1 MSLFPRYLFI
11 EFNKGLLEITFLISK
26 NEIILLSIIAHPK
39 YVTQFEDFSFIG
51 LNLQNV
57 IYYNWM
63 LVAPSYKKVVF
74 LKSGKTIVDTEVN
87 QINIGVVNRN
97 SKISIIE
104 DQKTGS
110 TFLFVQNENQSYKF
124 RLI

>member
-1 MSLFPRYLFI
+1 MSKFTQKLKSKDYSCYVI
-11 EFNKGLLEITFLISK
+11 NKNGKIFKE
-26 NEIILLSIIAHPK
+26 
-39 YVTQFEDFSFIG
+39 FEDFSFIG

>member
-1 MSLFPRYLFI
+1 MQSC
-11 EFNKGLLEITFLISK
+11 LISVDKHMSNCLISQELKSKHYSCYVINK
-26 NEIILLSIIAHPK
+26 NGKIFKE
-39 YVTQFEDFSFIG
+39 FEDFSFTG

>member
-1 MSLFPRYLFI
+1 
-11 EFNKGLLEITFLISK
+11 
-26 NEIILLSIIAHPK
+26 
-39 YVTQFEDFSFIG
+39 
-51 LNLQNV
+51 
-57 IYYNWM
+57 M

-104 DQKTGS
+104 DQKLEA
-110 TFLFVQNENQSYKF
+110 LFCLFKTKIN
-124 RLI
+124 LISLD